1 MSMAA
6 LRGSMLVAAFMAAA
20 LSAACEKPAAVAPP
34 PPDVYVTEVVQKDVP
49 EYLELVGQTQGF
61 EDIDIRAR
69 VEGFL
74 ETVNFR
80 EGSFV
85 RKGDLLYTIDRK
97 PLEAALAQARAD
109 QATAQARL
117 DKASNDVSRYTPL
130 VAKQAV
136 SQKELDDAR
145 AQQDAGRSEVEAGK
159 AAVEKAALD
168 LSYVRI
174 TSPISGLIGT
184 SLVKPGALVGRGES
198 TLLTT
203 VSSTDPIIFKVA
215 LTEADYLRVIK
226 RDPTRAGA
234 EPKAGGI
241 ELTLADGSKYPQ
253 TGRIGP
259 VDRQVNASTGTL
271 GVQILFPN
279 PDNILR
285 PGQYGRG
292 RILIDNR
299 KGALLV
305 PQRAV
310 QELQNLYS
318 VAVIGGDNKVAFRN
332 VKVGPRVD
340 SLWIIQEGLKPGEKV
355 VVEGLQRIRDGLV
368 VTPKPAPAGEP
379 AAKAN

>member
-1 MSMAA
+1 
-6 LRGSMLVAAFMAAA
+6 
-20 LSAACEKPAAVAPP
+20 
-34 PPDVYVTEVVQKDVP
+34 
-49 EYLELVGQTQGF
+49 
-61 EDIDIRAR
+61 
-69 VEGFL
+69 
-74 ETVNFR
+74 
-80 EGSFV
+80 V
-85 RKGDLLYTIDRK
+85 RKRELLCSIDRR
-97 PLEAALAQARAD
+97 PLEAALAQAKAD

-117 DKASNDVSRYTPL
+117 EKASNDVSRYTPL

-145 AQQDAGRSEVEAGK
+145 AAQDAGRSEVEAGK

-184 SLVKPGALVGRGES
+184 TLVKPGALVGRGES

-203 VSSTDPIIFKVA
+203 VSNTDPIIFKVA

-234 EPKAGGI
+234 EPKADGI

-340 SLWIIQEGLKPGEKV
+340 SLWIISEGLKPGEKV

-368 VTPKPAPAGEP
+368 VTPKAAPAEP